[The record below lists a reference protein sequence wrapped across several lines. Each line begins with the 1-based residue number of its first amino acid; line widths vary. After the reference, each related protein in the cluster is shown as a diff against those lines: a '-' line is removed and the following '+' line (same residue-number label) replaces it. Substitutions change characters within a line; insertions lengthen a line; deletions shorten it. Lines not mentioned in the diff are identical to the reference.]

1 MKVLGHSSYY
11 HPVKI
16 CPLCGCVFEFEQSE
30 VTKFVKCPECGL
42 IMNVEES
49 DR

>member
-16 CPLCGCVFEFEQSE
+16 CPLFEFEPSE
-30 VTKFVKCPECGL
+30 VTKFVRCPECGL
-42 IMNVEES
+42 IMDVEES